1 MKLVL
6 SRGAAVIT
14 ALALAGS
21 LAPGALAQSVP
32 EPEAAFF
39 ALAEEPVLE
48 LVGGYCEGRCRVTD
62 GTLWG
67 FAGADGSV
75 VIQPQFDSVTEFS
88 LGVAKVTRN
97 GKEGLL
103 RWDGT
108 MLLQCRYDALTAVNY
123 GVYLARSGSQWDVI
137 GVTNAPVGTDGA
149 VCILYTGLA
158 GASVETQGTSQRLV
172 LREQDGTV
180 TRIDVATLPQVL
192 KSSRADGWQF
202 PLNMSRKADF
212 QDVAEN
218 DWFVRWVNLAY
229 SVGLMEG
236 TGGGAFQPT
245 RALTV
250 AETLRIAACLESRA
264 RQDDFHLQSV
274 SGAYWYRSSV
284 TYCEACGVIAA
295 GRFSQTDLTRPVTR
309 AEMAEIFS
317 ATTSVRSME
326 LISSLNVVK
335 RSVPDVAPGDCASDA
350 IFGLYAK
357 GILNGTDADHSFC
370 PEDSLSRAEAAAI
383 VARIARPEQR
393 IEFW

>member
-1 MKLVL
+1 M
-6 SRGAAVIT
+6 IT
-14 ALALAGS
+14 ALVLAGS
-21 LAPGALAQSVP
+21 MMPGALARSVQ
-32 EPEAAFF
+32 EPDAAPNA
-39 ALAEEPVLE
+39 ALLSQAEEPVLE
-48 LVGGYCEGRCRVTD
+48 LVGAYREGRRRVTD
-62 GTLWG
+62 GSQWG
-67 FAGADGSV
+67 FVGVDGSV
-75 VIQPQFDSVTEFS
+75 VIQPQFDAVTDFS
-88 LGVAKVTRN
+88 LGVARVTRG
-97 GKEGLL
+97 GKVGLL

-123 GVYLARSGSQWDVI
+123 GVYLARNGSQWDVI
-137 GVTNAPVGTDGA
+137 SVTNAPVGTDGA
-149 VCILYTGLA
+149 VCVLYTGLA
-158 GASVETQGTSQRLV
+158 GASVEAQGASQRLV
-172 LREQDGTV
+172 LRDQEGTV

-192 KSSRADGWQF
+192 KNSRADGWQF
-202 PLNMSRKADF
+202 PLNMSRKANF

-218 DWFVRWVNLAY
+218 GWFVRWVNLAY

-236 TGGGAFQPT
+236 TGGAFEPT

-274 SGAYWYRSSV
+274 SGAYWYRGSV
-284 TYCEACGVIAA
+284 TYCEACGIIAA

-317 ATTSVRSME
+317 ATTPVRGME
-326 LISSLNVVK
+326 LIGSLNVVK
-335 RSVPDVAPGDCASDA
+335 RSIPDVAPGDYASDA

-357 GILNGTDADHSFC
+357 GILNGTDAEHSFC
-370 PEDSLSRAEAAAI
+370 PDDSLSRAEAAAI